1 MSLED
6 NKSLQ
11 SVKRPSPRSET
22 DFILLYQTKLI
33 NIINAYNLWEQVRQ
47 PVLRIVFSKDNYSDN
62 LNALAN
68 YTYER
73 NEQKINSITTNKG
86 GVG

>member
-1 MSLED
+1 MPLED

-11 SVKRPSPRSET
+11 SIKRPSPRSET
-22 DFILLYQTKLI
+22 DFLLLYQTKLI
-33 NIINAYNLWEQVRQ
+33 NIINGYNLWEQVRQ
-47 PVLRIVFSKDNYSDN
+47 PVLRIVFSKDNYSD
-62 LNALAN
+62 NALAN